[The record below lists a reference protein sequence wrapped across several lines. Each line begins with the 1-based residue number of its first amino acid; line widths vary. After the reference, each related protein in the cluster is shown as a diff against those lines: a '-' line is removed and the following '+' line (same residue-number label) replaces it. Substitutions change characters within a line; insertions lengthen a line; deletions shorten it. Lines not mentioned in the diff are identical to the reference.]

1 MDFILAVFTQDHLWY
16 YAHKL
21 IKIIMSTAMIN
32 MTSPHDV
39 RYAAR
44 WARGSLE
51 IFHDGKSVGKNR
63 ISTLK
68 KAKKIF
74 GIVVQTKTPL
84 QDVVDFDHASQDMI
98 GVDLSK
104 MSYSIDRRQILYQ
117 GEFFAHA
124 KSTNYKISSKP
135 YLSS

>member
-1 MDFILAVFTQDHLWY
+1 MG
-16 YAHKL
+16 
-21 IKIIMSTAMIN
+21 TAMIN
-32 MTSPHDV
+32 MTSHHDI

-44 WARGSLE
+44 WVRGRLE
-51 IFHDGKSVGKNR
+51 IFHDGKSVGKNC

-84 QDVVDFDHASQDMI
+84 QDVVDFDHASQNMI

-104 MSYSIDRRQILYQ
+104 MSYSTDRQQILYQ
-117 GEFFAHA
+117 GDFFAHS
-124 KSTNYKISSKP
+124 KSTNYQTASKS

>member
-1 MDFILAVFTQDHLWY
+1 
-16 YAHKL
+16 
-21 IKIIMSTAMIN
+21 MIN

-44 WARGSLE
+44 WARGRLE
-51 IFHDGKSVGKNR
+51 IFYDGKSVGKSR

-74 GIVVQTKTPL
+74 GIVAQTKTPL
-84 QDVVDFDHASQDMI
+84 QDVVDFDHVSQDMI
-98 GVDLSK
+98 GVDLLK
-104 MSYSIDRRQILYQ
+104 MSYSTDRRQILYQ

-124 KSTNYKISSKP
+124 KPTNYQTTIKS